1 MTQQQ
6 TQDAPVETPALDK
19 AIALKNEQ
27 IPCTILSE
35 ATEPDSIIRYEVAVP
50 SDYVDSKTDAV
61 LKDLVRQVV
70 IPGFRRGKAPMKF
83 VRNRHGKDA
92 RDEAVRK
99 MAAKLAEQVAK
110 EKGVTTVGEPLLDG
124 WKAAEN
130 GDAVVAI
137 LLEVRPTSTIT
148 DEVLQGIEVEALTA
162 EVGEDKVDARIQD
175 LRLQNATFEAKGDDA
190 TFEAGDALV
199 ADVTSTGDDHHGD
212 GPQVHQ
218 AADEYLERPEEAL
231 PIVVLEALA
240 GKKKGDSVEAE
251 DRQAHGDHEHVTQYK
266 VTIKEIKKRVL
277 PELDDEFA
285 KDVSDD
291 YDSLATMRAKLR
303 EELEASAKDLQKRQI
318 LAGAFKALRERLEFP
333 VPQTL
338 VRRVAGQ
345 QIDSTEERLRGMGMS
360 LNSLGKD
367 FVRNYVDRALV
378 EAADDVRRILIG
390 EAIADYWN
398 IEVTDEML
406 NAELEK
412 IGAQQGRKP
421 LAIRAQLEAKGQ
433 LEAFKA
439 ELRMRA
445 THDKL
450 AGSVKVNIVE
460 KLTEPQP
467 AEAEGEEPA
476 AE

>member
-1 MTQQQ
+1 VTDQQ
-6 TQDAPVETPALDK
+6 TQDAPAETPALDK
-19 AIALKNEQ
+19 ALALKNEQ
-27 IPCTILSE
+27 IPHTILSE

-61 LKDLVRQVV
+61 LQDLVRQVV

-99 MAAKLAEQVAK
+99 MAAKLAELVAK
-110 EKGVTTVGEPLLDG
+110 EKDVTTVGEPLFDG

-137 LLEVRPTSTIT
+137 LLEVRPTVAIT
-148 DEVLQGIEVEALTA
+148 DEVLQGLEVEALTA
-162 EVGEDKVDARIQD
+162 DVADDKVDARIQE

-199 ADVTSTGDDHHGD
+199 ADVTNTADEHHGD
-212 GPQVHQ
+212 GPQTES
-218 AADEYLERPEEAL
+218 ATDEYFEKPEEAF

-240 GKKKGDSVEAE
+240 GKKKGDTVEAE
-251 DRQAHGDHEHVTQYK
+251 DRHAHGDHEHVTQYK

-277 PELDDEFA
+277 PELDDDFA

-291 YDSLATMRAKLR
+291 HESLAAMRAKIR
-303 EELEASAKDLQKRQI
+303 EELEEAAKDAQKRQV

-367 FVRNYVDRALV
+367 FVRNFVDRALV
-378 EAADDVRRILIG
+378 EAADEVREILIS
-390 EAIADYWN
+390 EAIADHWN
-398 IEVTDEML
+398 VEASDEML

-412 IGAQQGRKP
+412 IGAQQGRKA
-421 LAIRAQLEAKGQ
+421 LAIRAQLEANQ
-433 LEAFKA
+433 RLEAFKA

-460 KLTEPQP
+460 KLTVPEP
-467 AEAEGEEPA
+467 AEGEEPA
-476 AE
+476 EE